1 MSKRKKKV
9 ICDGL
14 GDGEKEQVRKNNE
27 TERQINV

>member
-14 GDGEKEQVRKNNE
+14 GDGEKEQVRKNE